1 MGLRFALTRP
11 IVLSRGAFAGRF
23 LIAWMAGGVLFSFSL
38 GLYHFLLI
46 IYLTIFALLQTIF
59 FGLPI
64 LFVGMTLTGRQP
76 RPQAAY
82 LTLYVLAI
90 TIGAVGPW
98 YSPFGEDNPEHGS
111 RPPAVGDQ
119 LADKHPEFVDEP
131 GLWTT
136 LPTESPSSTTIE
148 LNRSSAVVS
157 LDLPEI
163 ESNEKPITEQR
174 FTSYRAAMEYL
185 NANGLSW
192 IPSVQMV
199 DQKVKSFSDE
209 ALAAIELYTQ
219 RDAERL
225 GGGRAQ
231 FLQKLLESLVAREA
245 YDAAAYV
252 ATALMLSGM
261 DPALPPEI
269 AAKAKELQARFLA
282 DTFASK
288 PSGYYAESDALGRIF
303 QQNRF
308 CQQRLGDI
316 FDAVT
321 AERIASDIAKTLHE
335 DESLATSYT
344 AILALQSRTT
354 NPVEDSFT
362 SFLDLAP
369 GTSNSVAL
377 FPPSGSVENTL
388 YLAIYDFDS
397 LPDDSIMNRL
407 IRAIREGDVDL
418 APDADS
424 GWYAYQVY
432 ALETLLV
439 PERAQEG
446 NRLLLSKAYK
456 ERLIDAFQTMLTKQR
471 ELHLGFLFEPD
482 SAVFEQRVTVAPD
495 ISVDPTAT
503 VYLRTA
509 RALRFLQAAVTE
521 LLGEAAWTNIHL
533 ENGDHLS
540 DTLPAHVSLLYGL
553 YLTVCEDLGMKP
565 ELIPEELTLAAINN
579 AESAAKAWLDT
590 CQNDAIYSGDVRYI
604 VPVITD
610 MAHSEVRYWMTTGIR
625 LLKVKA
631 EYARPPRFRVD
642 GKLISADQ
650 NPNYEGI
657 HLAPREFYIPV
668 EEFAEATG
676 PSTPYTREE
685 FRALCDAAGSRED
698 IIRAVENGRFF
709 HTFSLRNPLVWT
721 AVALG
726 VFVVIVRWRLIAN
739 RRPKSNA
746 IVGTQEGD

>member
-1 MGLRFALTRP
+1 
-11 IVLSRGAFAGRF
+11 
-23 LIAWMAGGVLFSFSL
+23 MAGGVLFSISL
-38 GLYHFLLI
+38 GLYHFLLV
-46 IYLTIFALLQTIF
+46 IYLTLFALLQTIL

-64 LFVGMTLTGRQP
+64 LFVGMTFTGRQP

-82 LTLYVLAI
+82 LTLYVFAI

-98 YSPFGEDNPEHGS
+98 YSPFGEDNPEHGA
-111 RPPAVGDQ
+111 RTPAVGDE

-136 LPTESPSSTTIE
+136 LPTESPSSTTVE

-174 FTSYRAAMEYL
+174 FTSYRAAMDYL
-185 NANGLSW
+185 NANSLSW

-225 GGGRAQ
+225 GGGRAL
-231 FLQKLLESLVAREA
+231 FLEKLLANLMAREA
-245 YDAAAYV
+245 NDAGAYV

-261 DPALPPEI
+261 EPALPPEI
-269 AAKAKELQARFLA
+269 AAKAKELQVRFLA

-288 PSGYYAESDALGRIF
+288 PSGYYAENDALGRIF

-308 CQQRLGDI
+308 CQQRLGDL
-316 FDAVT
+316 FDPVT
-321 AERIASDIAKTLHE
+321 AERIASDISNVLRE
-335 DESLATSYT
+335 NESLAASYT

-354 NPVEDSFT
+354 NPIEDSFT
-362 SFLDLAP
+362 SFLDLAS

-397 LPDDSIMNRL
+397 LPDESIMNRL
-407 IRAIREGDVDL
+407 IRAIRDGNVDL
-418 APDADS
+418 APHESS
-424 GWYAYQVY
+424 GWYSHQVY

-446 NRLLLSKAYK
+446 NRLLLSNAYK
-456 ERLIDAFQTMLTKQR
+456 ERLLEAFQTMLTKQR
-471 ELHLGFLFEPD
+471 ELHLGFLFQPD
-482 SAVFEQRVTVAPD
+482 SAVFEQRVTVTPY

-509 RALRFLQAAVTE
+509 RALRFLQTAVTGI
-521 LLGEAAWTNIHL
+521 LGETAWDAIRL
-533 ENGDHLS
+533 DNGDRLA

-553 YLTVCEDLGMKP
+553 YLTVCDDLGMKP
-565 ELIPEELTLAAINN
+565 QFMPEELTPAAIDD
-579 AESAAKAWLDT
+579 AKSAAKAWLDT
-590 CQNDAIYSGDVRYI
+590 CQSDAIYSADVRYI

-610 MAHSEVRYWMTTGIR
+610 MAHSGVRYWMTTGIR

-657 HLAPREFYIPV
+657 HLAPREFYLPV

-676 PSTPYTREE
+676 PSTPWTREE
-685 FRALCDAAGSRED
+685 FRALCDAAGSREA
-698 IIRAVENGRFF
+698 IIHAVQNDRPSNALIGRVV
-709 HTFSLRNPLVWT
+709 LVI
-721 AVALG
+721 VAILLAG
-726 VFVVIVRWRLIAN
+726 VFASSFAKARN
-739 RRPKSNA
+739 RRHATTKA
-746 IVGTQEGD
+746 IDS